1 MYMKNNTRLVY
12 LIFISLLFVCCINS
26 NVKTISGIKVSV
38 QVLVVSSEHGFNYE
52 KTLKSALN
60 GNDCDLKKISTLD
73 FFDTSV
79 GYDHGAI
86 LVEIINEIGED
97 RFLIAV
103 NDCDRRE
110 KIILKGYLRA
120 GMEYGKYP
128 DKALSEL
135 FPKIAVFLDV
145 PFTE

>member
-1 MYMKNNTRLVY
+1 MYMKNNTKSVY
-12 LIFISLLFVCCINS
+12 LIFLPLLFVGCIFS
-26 NVKTISGIKVSV
+26 NVKTISGIKVPV
-38 QVLVVSSEHGFNYE
+38 QVLDVSSKHGFNYE

-79 GYDHGAI
+79 GYSHGAI

-97 RFLIAV
+97 RFLIAI
-103 NDCDRRE
+103 NDCDKRE
-110 KIILKGYLRA
+110 KILLKGYLRA

-128 DKALSEL
+128 DKTLSEL
-135 FPKIAVFLDV
+135 FPKIGVYLN
-145 PFTE
+145 E

>member
-1 MYMKNNTRLVY
+1 M
-12 LIFISLLFVCCINS
+12 I
-26 NVKTISGIKVSV
+26 
-38 QVLVVSSEHGFNYE
+38 
-52 KTLKSALN
+52 
-60 GNDCDLKKISTLD
+60 

-120 GMEYGKYP
+120 GMEYGTYP